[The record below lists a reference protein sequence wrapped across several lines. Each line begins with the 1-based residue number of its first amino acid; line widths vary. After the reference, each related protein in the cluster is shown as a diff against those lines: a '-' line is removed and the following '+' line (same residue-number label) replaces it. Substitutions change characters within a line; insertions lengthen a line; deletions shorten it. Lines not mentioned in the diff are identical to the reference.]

1 MNGFVLINKPC
12 GMTSFK
18 VTGAVK
24 HKTGEKRC
32 GHAGT
37 LDPLATGVLPV
48 MIGRATRLIDL
59 IDDNKKVYKASMV
72 FGLTTDTL
80 DCEGEV
86 LTDQPVN
93 LRI

>member
-24 HKTGEKRC
+24 RKTGEKRC

-48 MIGRATRLIDL
+48 MIGRATRFVDL
-59 IDDNKKVYKASMV
+59 IDDSTC
-72 FGLTTDTL
+72 FCIT
-80 DCEGEV
+80 
-86 LTDQPVN
+86 
-93 LRI
+93 